1 MASLDTAAVAAL
13 LREYGQRAALR
24 GGNPYRAKAY
34 IRAADRLRALAEP
47 LDQMIAQG
55 RLREIPGVGD
65 VIADIIIRLHANG
78 IHPYLE
84 AMRQEIPASVLEMLS
99 VWGLRPDKVLKLYRE
114 LASPRWPNWRQPPA
128 KIGSRASKALAPPC
142 KQRFYGT

>member
-1 MASLDTAAVAAL
+1 
-13 LREYGQRAALR
+13 
-24 GGNPYRAKAY
+24 
-34 IRAADRLRALAEP
+34 
-47 LDQMIAQG
+47 MIAQG

-78 IHPYLE
+78 THPYLE

-114 LASPRWPNWRQPPA
+114 LGITSLAELETAAREGRI
-128 KIGSRASKALAPPC
+128 KGVKALAPPC